1 MSKQKLKSFIEA
13 IKKDGQNLVFALLS
27 AWLLT
32 LSGFSIFSPIT
43 FVTVPTYTDSIS
55 ISIFLLIFAALF
67 ALLYCINRFLL
78 KKSLFL
84 IMPLSFLLY
93 GITSVSLS
101 ATNAATRT
109 YSAFIFSLLALV
121 VLVLCI
127 NFAKNQKI
135 ALPTKDISFKVSLI
149 LVITA
154 FVLLST
160 YWIAMLWA
168 RTVVLCTPGFDMG
181 IFCQMYDNMA
191 DPAQGFLPITTC
203 ERGEALTHFAVH
215 FSPILYVLMPF
226 CFFFEP
232 PVVLVFAQV
241 LLVLSGV
248 FPVFLICRELK
259 LSNFKT
265 TLMSLLFLLYPVMS
279 SGSFY
284 DFHENAFLAPLIL
297 WTLYFA
303 HKKKTWYNVLLMFV
317 FALLVLMVKEDAAIY
332 VAFISLYVIFG
343 RKRYITGAAMFAMTV
358 GYFFCAISIIA
369 HFQEGMQFGAE
380 GNMLSSRYANIIGA
394 ASFPAL
400 VKVLILNPALY
411 AVESLT
417 STKLIYAL
425 TMLLPI
431 AFLPIITRKPSR
443 WLLLGPFYVLNLVT
457 DYPYQHDIGYQ
468 YSFGSGA
475 LLFYLAVVNLAD
487 ISRDAVFPARN
498 VEKSEGGIFAKFKKK
513 KERKAKLTTEAAI
526 FSAESN
532 VNEPVQLNEE
542 VLAAETA
549 MAKPVNDKARFVSFL
564 TAIGLVFAI
573 FSTAFIQAARAPAH
587 FTYARRYFKEKD
599 DIAAMNEVLDDI
611 PRDKSIFATGML
623 VTPFYDADEIYGS
636 QQVFYSDKNENDEYI
651 YFYSIVL
658 FTEYVVLDLRDYVSE
673 SKNASSWTNMYLL
686 KDYEIV
692 AEVDGL
698 IRVLQRTESSPEVG
712 YTEDYKEYRQ
722 KKLEKEKL
730 ENESPIENDSNA
742 ENSNDDN
749 SSVENSNDDNS
760 NVENSG
766 EENYDE

>member
-1 MSKQKLKSFIEA
+1 MFKQKLKTLIEA
-13 IKKDGQNLVFALLS
+13 VKKDGQNLIFALLS

-43 FVTVPTYTDSIS
+43 FVTVPTFTDSIS
-55 ISIFLLIFAALF
+55 IPIFLLIFVALF
-67 ALLYCINRFLL
+67 AILYCLNRFLL

-109 YSAFIFSLLALV
+109 YSAFIFSALALV

-135 ALPTKDISFKVSLI
+135 SLPTKDISFRTSLI
-149 LVITA
+149 LVLTA

-168 RTVVLCTPGFDMG
+168 RTAVLCTPGFDMG

-191 DPAQGFLPITTC
+191 DPSQGFLPITTC

-226 CFFFEP
+226 CLFIEP

-303 HKKKTWYNVLLMFV
+303 HKKKTWYNVLLLFV

-332 VAFISLYVIFG
+332 VAFISLYVMFG
-343 RKRYITGAAMFAMTV
+343 RKRYVTGAAMFAMTV
-358 GYFFCAISIIA
+358 AYFFCAISIIA

-425 TMLLPI
+425 TMLLPL
-431 AFLPIITRKPSR
+431 AFLPLITRKPSR

-487 ISRDAVFPARN
+487 ISGDAIFPSRN
-498 VEKSEGGIFAKFKKK
+498 VEKSEGGLFSKFKKK
-513 KERKAKLTTEAAI
+513 EKKVKVKKAKLTTESAI
-526 FSAESN
+526 FSAEPIET
-532 VNEPVQLNEE
+532 EPVQLNAE
-542 VLAAETA
+542 LSAETSA
-549 MAKPVNDKARFVSFL
+549 ESTAIPSPSQNKTRFISFL

-573 FSTAFIQAARAPAH
+573 FTTSFIQAARAPAH

-599 DIAAMNEVLDDI
+599 DIAAMNEILDDI

-636 QQVFYSDKNENDEYI
+636 QQVFYSDKNENDEYV

-673 SKNASSWTNMYLL
+673 SKNASAWTNMYLL
-686 KDYEIV
+686 EEYEIV
-692 AEVDGL
+692 AELDGL
-698 IRVLQRTESSPEVG
+698 IRVLKRTEDSPEVG
-712 YTEDYKEYRQ
+712 YTEDYKSYRQ
-722 KKLEKEKL
+722 RKLDEEMGKTEYSIE
-730 ENESPIENDSNA
+730 ENANY
-742 ENSNDDN
+742 ENSNADN
-749 SSVENSNDDNS
+749 
-760 NVENSG
+760 
-766 EENYDE
+766 